1 MDCKVV
7 RTKIRSPRIGVNQL
21 SINALA
27 DLLLAINGEG
37 QVLFHESMKKH
48 TSFKIGGP
56 ADLLVLPQSVE
67 NLSKTLKAIDESGI
81 PSFVM
86 GNGSNLLVSDLGYRG
101 VIVKVSENLQGFS
114 IEGETVIAEAGVL
127 LSSLSKQIMA
137 AELTGFE
144 FASGIPGTIGGALF
158 MNAGAYD
165 GEMKDLVSWVEVL
178 TQSGEK
184 KVYTAEQ
191 MAFGYR
197 TSLLHE
203 NGEVAVRCGL
213 SLKKGNYEAIKAKTD
228 DLTHKRTT
236 KQPLWLPSAGSTFK
250 RPPGYFAGKLIDDAG
265 LRGLRHGGA
274 QISDLHSGFVVNID
288 NASCQ
293 EVLELIAV
301 VQKVVRDQFGVTLE
315 TEVRLLGEF

>member
-1 MDCKVV
+1 MDCQIVCGKT
-7 RTKIRSPRIGVNQL
+7 RKIGIGVNTL
-21 SINALA
+21 TINALA
-27 DLLLAINGEG
+27 DLLLTLNGEG
-37 QVLFHESMKKH
+37 QVFLNEPMKKH

-56 ADLLVLPQSVE
+56 ADLLVMPHGVAS
-67 NLSKTLKAIDESGI
+67 LSKTLSLISQSGL
-81 PSFVM
+81 PFFVM
-86 GNGSNLLVSDLGYRG
+86 GNGSNLLVSDQGYRG
-101 VIVKVSENLQGFS
+101 VIVKVAENLQDFA
-114 IEGETVIAEAGVL
+114 IEGEEVVAEAGVL
-127 LSSLSKQIMA
+127 LSGLSKAIMA

-165 GEMKDLVSWVEVL
+165 GEMKDVVSWVEVL
-178 TQSGEK
+178 TLNGDLKRYE
-184 KVYTAEQ
+184 AED

-213 SLKKGNYEAIKAKTD
+213 CLKKGKYEDIKAKTD
-228 DLTHKRTT
+228 DLTLKRTT

-250 RPPGYFAGKLIDDAG
+250 RPPGYFAGKLIDDSG

-288 NASCQ
+288 NATCQ
-293 EVLELIAV
+293 DVRELIAV